1 MRIIICLLTIAFL
14 ASSCS
19 QKFSLQKRKYNKGF
33 YFASTKSNDERK
45 SSDNVEKSKKSL
57 QNHIDESAEQVNIS
71 KAFASA
77 DDSKEFIDIK
87 KTEVFSYGDKTN
99 VNAAVSQEREAS
111 TFSQKQF
118 KTKNKLM
125 NKVKQIK
132 KGPLFDF
139 LYNVQVGYMVVSFV
153 IGLIFI
159 GALLLLYYPL
169 PIAIGIMIAIV
180 LVMILLAGIGKTVT
194 G

>member
-1 MRIIICLLTIAFL
+1 MRIIICLLTVGFL
-14 ASSCS
+14 TSSCS

-71 KAFASA
+71 TAVASA

-87 KTEVFSYGDKTN
+87 FSYGDKAN

-118 KTKNKLM
+118 KTNNKVM

-139 LYNVQVGYMVVSFV
+139 LYNVQVGYMVVSMV
-153 IGLIFI
+153 ISLIVI

-180 LVMILLAGIGKTVT
+180 LVMLLLAGIGKSVT